1 MRLDGA
7 ALLWK
12 VACVCGDS
20 EWNLTVK
27 DHLWKR
33 YVAERR
39 YFLCFLYISEIVD
52 SLGSPLLDW
61 LIAMR
66 CIFGQCD
73 LHLGPDVPTFSP
85 PFGGGETGLMSE
97 WGGDRVS

>member
-7 ALLWK
+7 ALFWK

-39 YFLCFLYISEIVD
+39 YFLCFLCISEIVD

-61 LIAMR
+61 LIAMMY
-66 CIFGQCD
+66 IFGQCD

-85 PFGGGETGLMSE
+85 PFGGETGLMSE